1 LGCKTVELAIAAY
14 EMVGSGLRRSIGVSL
29 LAFWWLFFM
38 VMLSGC
44 SQVQV
49 LRLTS
54 ETFPPRA
61 ASDIEILSREPDAS
75 FLKIAELSESSSSNV
90 QTLQR
95 HLLKKAGD
103 LGADA
108 VVFSIP
114 VTRTEQRTDY
124 QPLYSP
130 WGYYTPYYYGP
141 GPYGYWGP
149 WGYRYGAWGPAWGYQ
164 QYAAVPYSVRVTTLK
179 GVAIKYR

>member
-1 LGCKTVELAIAAY
+1 MIAGSKTIGPQTSILA
-14 EMVGSGLRRSIGVSL
+14 SS
-29 LAFWWLFFM
+29 WLFLA
-38 VMLSGC
+38 VMQAGC
-44 SQVQV
+44 SHVEV

-54 ETFPPRA
+54 ETFPSHA
-61 ASDIEILSREPDAS
+61 ASDVAILSHEPDAS
-75 FLKIAELSESSSSNV
+75 FIKIAELSETSSSSV

-95 HLLKKAGD
+95 HLVKKAAD

-108 VVFSIP
+108 VIFSTP
-114 VTRTEQRTDY
+114 LTRTEQRTGY
-124 QPLYSP
+124 QPGYSP

-149 WGYRYGAWGPAWGYQ
+149 WGYQYGAWGPGWGYPH
-164 QYAAVPYSVRVTTLK
+164 YAAVPYSVRVTTLK